1 MLSISRNGRKLSNEN
16 EIVKHKSYGKED
28 DKTFRERLEWEQ
40 KVRERFS
47 VYFPENEEN

>member
-16 EIVKHKSYGKED
+16 EIVTPKSYGKED